1 MMSSNQR
8 ENERKARKNAKTK
21 KKIKLLWILI
31 AAIAAVIVVLKACEI
46 DFSGFFNS
54 EKQDNSGGYA
64 VSVDEEGFPYKMDIG
79 DNTVLSVVG
88 NKIAVLNSTSYTVI
102 DSSNAEELIHDE
114 HRYANPILK
123 TSGGYSVIFD
133 QGATSYR
140 LDSQKENIYE
150 NSTDEE
156 ILCADVSDTGAVA
169 VATALG
175 NQRSRVQVLSK
186 SFSEKM
192 NYEIKGGYITS
203 IAIDD
208 RGKSVAFVVM
218 RSENAQIKSTLYTM
232 SVNDTQPKMHIDYNG
247 SAVLDIHFVSG
258 SLYVVGSDFVSVIS
272 SLEKVTVV
280 YEKGSINTLAYCY
293 NPADYLVI
301 AYSDYAGAGN
311 SKLAYVKQN
320 GKIKT
325 TVEVDA
331 QIKDVSASGNEM
343 SALTSNEAVSYRLSN
358 GKKEAYIKLD
368 DSFTDIQQLSSKI
381 YAKHHSY
388 LEIIND

>member
-1 MMSSNQR
+1 MSSNQR

-21 KKIKLLWILI
+21 KKMKLLWILI
-31 AAIAAVIVVLKACEI
+31 AAIVAVIVVLKVCEV
-46 DFSGFFNS
+46 DFPKLFSFSKEDSGYS
-54 EKQDNSGGYA
+54 
-64 VSVDEEGFPYKMDIG
+64 VSVDDAGFPYKIDTG
-79 DNTVLSVVG
+79 ENTVLSVVG
-88 NKIAVLNSTSYTVI
+88 NKIAVLSSSSYTVI
-102 DSSNAEELIHDE
+102 DSSSAEELINDE

-133 QGATSYR
+133 QGSTSYR

-150 NSTDEE
+150 NSTEDE

-175 NQRSRVQVLSK
+175 NQKSRVQVFSK

-203 IAIDD
+203 VAIDD

-218 RSENAQIKSTLYTM
+218 SSENAEIKSTLYTM
-232 SVNDTQPKMHIDYNG
+232 NINDAEPKAHIDYNG
-247 SAVLDIHFVSG
+247 SAVLDIHFVS
-258 SLYVVGSDFVSVIS
+258 SALYVVGSDFVSVVS
-272 SLEKVTVV
+272 SLEKESVV

-293 NPADYLVI
+293 NPA
-301 AYSDYAGAGN
+301 AN

-325 TVEVDA
+325 TVEIDGV
-331 QIKDVSASGNEM
+331 IKDVSASGNEM

>member
-1 MMSSNQR
+1 MSSNQR

-21 KKIKLLWILI
+21 KKMKLLWILI
-31 AAIAAVIVVLKACEI
+31 AAIVAVIVVLKVCEV
-46 DFSGFFNS
+46 DFPKLFSFSKEDSGYS
-54 EKQDNSGGYA
+54 
-64 VSVDEEGFPYKMDIG
+64 VSVDDAGFPYKIDTG
-79 DNTVLSVVG
+79 ENTVLSVVG
-88 NKIAVLNSTSYTVI
+88 NKIAVLSSSSYTVI
-102 DSSNAEELIHDE
+102 DSSSAEELINDE

-133 QGATSYR
+133 QGSTSYR

-150 NSTDEE
+150 NSTEDE

-175 NQRSRVQVLSK
+175 NQKSRVQVFSK

-203 IAIDD
+203 VAIDD

-218 RSENAQIKSTLYTM
+218 SSENAEIKSTLYTM
-232 SVNDTQPKMHIDYNG
+232 NINDAEPKAHIDYNG
-247 SAVLDIHFVSG
+247 SAVLYIHFVS
-258 SLYVVGSDFVSVIS
+258 SALYVVGSDFVSVVS
-272 SLEKVTVV
+272 SLEKESVV

-293 NPADYLVI
+293 NPADYLII
-301 AYSDYAGAGN
+301 AYSAYTGAAN

-325 TVEVDA
+325 TVEIDGV
-331 QIKDVSASGNEM
+331 IKDVSASGNEM

>member
-1 MMSSNQR
+1 MSSNQR

-21 KKIKLLWILI
+21 KKMKLLWILI
-31 AAIAAVIVVLKACEI
+31 AAIVAVIVVLKVCEV
-46 DFSGFFNS
+46 DFPKLFSFSKEDSGYS
-54 EKQDNSGGYA
+54 
-64 VSVDEEGFPYKMDIG
+64 VSVDDAGFPYKIDTG
-79 DNTVLSVVG
+79 ENTVLSVVG
-88 NKIAVLNSTSYTVI
+88 NKIAVLSSSSYTVI
-102 DSSNAEELIHDE
+102 DSSSAEELINDE

-133 QGATSYR
+133 QGSTSYR

-150 NSTDEE
+150 NSTEDE

-175 NQRSRVQVLSK
+175 NQKSRVQVFSK

-203 IAIDD
+203 VAIDD

-218 RSENAQIKSTLYTM
+218 SSENAEIKSTLYTM
-232 SVNDTQPKMHIDYNG
+232 NINDAEPKAHIDYNG
-247 SAVLDIHFVSG
+247 SAVLDIHFVS
-258 SLYVVGSDFVSVIS
+258 SALYVVGSDFVSVVS
-272 SLEKVTVV
+272 SLEKESVV

-293 NPADYLVI
+293 NPADYLII
-301 AYSDYAGAGN
+301 AYSAYTGAAN

-325 TVEVDA
+325 TVEIDGV
-331 QIKDVSASGNEM
+331 IKDVSASGNEM